1 MSVPAEHAHSD
12 VDARVEA
19 GTPQRHATAHP
30 AATRWQVDVQVEAG
44 NFQLVAA
51 LEGDE
56 TPVVVAGPNGAGKT
70 TLLRAICGAC
80 RPATGTIQV
89 GERTLFDSGTGIDQ
103 APEHRRIGYLP
114 QGFGLFPHLTAA
126 DNVAFGLAGR
136 GTRQKAGRAQ
146 PGARQAHREAGR
158 AQPVTRLPQPEAR
171 RTSRAQRRRAAV
183 ALMEEMGC
191 AHLADILPRSLSGGE
206 RQRIALARA
215 LLPDPEMILLDEPL
229 AAIDAPARRSF
240 RDQLAAHLAKRRRPA
255 IVVTHDAGD
264 VLALGSPRVYVLE
277 NGRIAQHGLP
287 EELAKAPA
295 TPFVAGFFAGQ
306 PWSQPAPSPAAAP
319 APPTPGP
326 AAPASTESA
335 AR

>member
-1 MSVPAEHAHSD
+1 MSARAEHAHSE
-12 VDARVEA
+12 VDARVEVA
-19 GTPQRHATAHP
+19 TPQRRATAHP
-30 AATRWQVDVQVEAG
+30 TAPRWRVDVQVEAG
-44 NFQLVAA
+44 NFQLVAE

-56 TPVVVAGPNGAGKT
+56 TAVVVAGPNGAGKT

-80 RPATGTIQV
+80 RPATGTIRV
-89 GERTLFDSGTGIDQ
+89 GERTLFDSDAGVDQ
-103 APEHRRIGYLP
+103 APERRRIGYLP

-136 GTRQKAGRAQ
+136 GAQRKAGRAQ
-146 PGARQAHREAGR
+146 PEAQRAQPEARQAQR
-158 AQPVTRLPQPEAR
+158 QAR

-183 ALMEEMGC
+183 AFMEEMGC
-191 AHLADILPRSLSGGE
+191 AHLADIFPRSLSGGE
-206 RQRIALARA
+206 RQRVALARA

-277 NGRIAQHGLP
+277 NGRVVQHGLP
-287 EELAKAPA
+287 EELATAPA

-319 APPTPGP
+319 APPTPSP

-335 AR
+335 GR

>member
-1 MSVPAEHAHSD
+1 
-12 VDARVEA
+12 
-19 GTPQRHATAHP
+19 
-30 AATRWQVDVQVEAG
+30 
-44 NFQLVAA
+44 
-51 LEGDE
+51 
-56 TPVVVAGPNGAGKT
+56 
-70 TLLRAICGAC
+70 
-80 RPATGTIQV
+80 
-89 GERTLFDSGTGIDQ
+89 
-103 APEHRRIGYLP
+103 
-114 QGFGLFPHLTAA
+114 
-126 DNVAFGLAGR
+126 
-136 GTRQKAGRAQ
+136 
-146 PGARQAHREAGR
+146 
-158 AQPVTRLPQPEAR
+158 
-171 RTSRAQRRRAAV
+171 
-183 ALMEEMGC
+183 MEEMGC

-319 APPTPGP
+319 APPTPSP
-326 AAPASTESA
+326 AAPASTENA
-335 AR
+335 GR

>member
-1 MSVPAEHAHSD
+1 MSTPAEHVRSRG
-12 VDARVEA
+12 DARDEVA
-19 GTPQRHATAHP
+19 TPQRHATANP
-30 AATRWQVDVQVEAG
+30 TAPRWRVDVQVEAG
-44 NFQLVAA
+44 SFQLVAE
-51 LEGDE
+51 LEGGE
-56 TPVVVAGPNGAGKT
+56 APVVVAGPNGAGKT

-80 RPATGTIQV
+80 RPATGTIRV
-89 GERTLFDSGTGIDQ
+89 GERTLFDSGAGIDQ
-103 APEHRRIGYLP
+103 APERRRIGYLP

-126 DNVAFGLAGR
+126 GNVAFGLTGC
-136 GTRQKAGRAQ
+136 G
-146 PGARQAHREAGR
+146 
-158 AQPVTRLPQPEAR
+158 AQPVARLPQPEAR

-183 ALMEEMGC
+183 AFMEEMGC
-191 AHLADILPRSLSGGE
+191 AHLADIFPGSLSGGE
-206 RQRIALARA
+206 RQRVALARA

-229 AAIDAPARRSF
+229 AAIDAPARRIF

-287 EELAKAPA
+287 EELATAPA

-306 PWSQPAPSPAAAP
+306 PWSRPAPSPAAAP
-319 APPTPGP
+319 APPTLSP

-335 AR
+335 AP

>member
-1 MSVPAEHAHSD
+1 M
-12 VDARVEA
+12 RVEA
-19 GTPQRHATAHP
+19 GTPQRHATVNRT
-30 AATRWQVDVQVEAG
+30 ATRWRVDVQVEAG

-80 RPATGTIQV
+80 RPATGTIRV
-89 GERTLFDSGTGIDQ
+89 GKRTLFDSGTGIDQ

-126 DNVAFGLAGR
+126 DNVAFGLTGR
-136 GTRQKAGRAQ
+136 GARQKAGRAQ

-158 AQPVTRLPQPEAR
+158 AHREAGRAQPVTRLPQQQAR

-183 ALMEEMGC
+183 AFMEEMGC
-191 AHLADILPRSLSGGE
+191 AHLADIFPRSLSGGE

-319 APPTPGP
+319 APPTPSP
-326 AAPASTESA
+326 AAPASTENA
-335 AR
+335 GR